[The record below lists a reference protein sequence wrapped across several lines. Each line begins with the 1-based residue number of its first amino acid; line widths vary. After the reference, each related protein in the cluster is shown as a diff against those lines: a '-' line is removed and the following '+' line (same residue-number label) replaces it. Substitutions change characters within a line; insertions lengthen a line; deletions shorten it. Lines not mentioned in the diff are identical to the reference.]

1 MLRIGKI
8 ALVWMAV
15 VLLVVDPAAAC
26 RFRCYRRCCPPRY
39 YYRCYRPCLPVTC
52 APAPSCC
59 TTTTVPSASAGEV
72 PTPAAPN
79 TYVPTPAPSQTNKPE
94 VAPLPEPSA
103 PATPAPST
111 TPAPPA
117 PEPPA
122 PSLDAEVPAP
132 EPAPAFEEPAPAPA
146 PAEDMPEEPARPAK
160 PDAEVE
166 DLFKETEPAAPAL
179 PEEPAAPADKK
190 KDEVDDLF
198 KETRRDATSLPV
210 ANQSELDEL
219 FAEPT
224 RETEMTAEVAKP
236 APAESTNALRTWT
249 DNTGKY
255 QVTARLVMVSQT
267 HVRLLKETGKYTTVS
282 LDRLSHADLAFVRQH
297 SDSVIASN

>member
-15 VLLVVDPAAAC
+15 VLLAVDPVAAC
-26 RFRCYRRCCPPRY
+26 RFRHARRCCPPRY

-59 TTTTVPSASAGEV
+59 ATTTVPSA
-72 PTPAAPN
+72 PADDAPAPPAPN
-79 TYVPTPAPSQTNKPE
+79 TYAPTPAPSQLNKPE
-94 VAPLPEPSA
+94 VESLPAPRA
-103 PATPAPST
+103 PATLEPST
-111 TPAPPA
+111 PVPPA
-117 PEPPA
+117 PEPPT
-122 PSLDAEVPAP
+122 PSLDADVPAP
-132 EPAPAFEEPAPAPA
+132 EPAPTFDDPAPAPA

-166 DLFKETEPAAPAL
+166 DLFKETEPAAPAAAD
-179 PEEPAAPADKK
+179 EPAAPGEKK

-198 KETRRDATSLPV
+198 KETRLPATTAPV
-210 ANQSELDEL
+210 ANQAELDEL

-224 RETEMTAEVAKP
+224 RATEQTAEVAQP
-236 APAESTNALRTWT
+236 SPAESTNALRTWT
-249 DNTGKY
+249 DSTGKY
-255 QVTARLVMVSQT
+255 EVKARLVMVSQT

-297 SDSVIASN
+297 SNSVIASN